1 MPSTAELVQ
10 NVGSHRVTRAKPVT
24 VLIPLGG
31 TGFTVRLGGSGGV
44 GASGEGTESLRTA
57 LFVCFLLT

>member
-1 MPSTAELVQ
+1 MLSTAELVQ

-31 TGFTVRLGGSGGV
+31 TGFTVYLDGCGGAG
-44 GASGEGTESLRTA
+44 GEGTESLRTA
-57 LFVCFLLT
+57 LFVVFF